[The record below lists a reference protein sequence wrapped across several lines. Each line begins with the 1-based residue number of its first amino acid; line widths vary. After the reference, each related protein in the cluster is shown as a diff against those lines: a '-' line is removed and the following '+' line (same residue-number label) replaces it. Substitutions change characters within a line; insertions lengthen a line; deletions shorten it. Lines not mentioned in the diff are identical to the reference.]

1 MRAITTWFIAILLSS
16 WLQAASSQ
24 SGDVETAAVAAVVER
39 FHAALRAGN
48 AASASVLLAPDAVV
62 LEGGERESRQHYLA
76 HHLAEDIK
84 FARSVPLKR
93 ENVQVTVAGQV
104 AWVSSTS
111 TIQGQFQG
119 KPINLVGAELVVLSR
134 AGNEWLIR
142 AIHWSS
148 RKAK

>member
-1 MRAITTWFIAILLSS
+1 M
-16 WLQAASSQ
+16 
-24 SGDVETAAVAAVVER
+24 
-39 FHAALRAGN
+39 
-48 AASASVLLAPDAVV
+48 V